1 MKEAL
6 SIIRVCTLGLL
17 LFVLP
22 AACRKSPEQKP
33 ENLYED
39 FNHLDEEECLRA
51 QEKYAALLDEA
62 IKEKIVE
69 RDALLAQ
76 LRGKS
81 EHADLLQIA
90 ILDLESEIT
99 RLSLQRQKIKDTRCD
114 KPETIEAEDEGEK

>member
-1 MKEAL
+1 MG
-6 SIIRVCTLGLL
+6 VCTLGLL
-17 LFVLP
+17 LFASTP
-22 AACRKSPEQKP
+22 ACRKSPEQKP

-39 FNHLDEEECLRA
+39 FNRMLIRADEEECLRA
-51 QEKYAALLDEA
+51 QEKYVTLLDEA
-62 IKEKIVE
+62 IKEKTEE

-81 EHADLLQIA
+81 EQADLLQIA

-114 KPETIEAEDEGEK
+114 KPKTTGAEDEGEK